1 MSAGSGSTAKN
12 KQKTPLNTGDKVILI
27 PAVLLLLFGIVIFA
41 WYGATYIP
49 VRQNSDILPR
59 EVEISSGGFQCT
71 LDIPAGSL
79 TLTHPSHAALGSSY
93 RTEAEIRLERPLRFI
108 NCSGLP
114 NWNISLEAQ
123 TTLVASDVR
132 PYAAIRQ
139 PAFDRE
145 AFTFEWT
152 FIPEEPVPSYQSH
165 FWLRA
170 IVSSQNEPIERWNLL
185 VRDFPMENTALFGQP
200 TVLWLIFAG
209 TATVTAL
216 LLLILVIQKRVR
228 RSKSEI
234 RSQEHN

>member
-49 VRQNSDILPR
+49 VRQSSDILPR

-93 RTEAEIRLERPLRFI
+93 RTKAEIRLERPLRFI

-114 NWNISLEAQ
+114 NWNLSLEAQ
-123 TTLVASDVR
+123 TTLVAADVR

-145 AFTFEWT
+145 NFSFEWT
-152 FIPEEPVPSYQSH
+152 FIPEEPVPAYQSH

-170 IVSSQNEPIERWNLL
+170 IISQQDEPIERWNIL
-185 VRDFPMENTALFGQP
+185 VRDFPMENTSLFSQP
-200 TVLWLIFAG
+200 TILWLICAAAAVL
-209 TATVTAL
+209 TSAL
-216 LLLILVIQKRVR
+216 LSILVLQRIIKKKKASHS
-228 RSKSEI
+228 RSK
-234 RSQEHN
+234 